1 MKREWT
7 RKRNNAR
14 KGEQQKENLMTKTV
28 DKNFGEQR

>member
-7 RKRNNAR
+7 RKRNNTR
-14 KGEQQKENLMTKTV
+14 KGEQEKENLMTKTV